1 MLHCLDCTVVR
12 PQQRILNAFA
22 LLRIIETKI
31 FYVMFHKSELALL
44 ALLFNTL
51 CFLAYFVSRTEIHAS
66 PPCLPLIPGSH
77 LQQIR
82 LERLPGYNEQILFHR
97 THYLMRVL
105 KS

>member
-1 MLHCLDCTVVR
+1 MSCDNFINVALFRLYCCKATATDF
-12 PQQRILNAFA
+12 NAFA

-31 FYVMFHKSELALL
+31 FYVMFHKSELALVG
-44 ALLFNTL
+44 LLFNTL

-82 LERLPGYNEQILFHR
+82 LERLPGYNEQILSHR
-97 THYLMRVL
+97 THY
-105 KS
+105 